1 MSLPVSNSN
10 NTSNSFS
17 LLDERIQRWIWQSGW
32 VELKDAQEQA
42 IPVILAGETDVII
55 AAATAS
61 GKTEAAF
68 LPILTRLLSEPE
80 MGCVVYISPL
90 KALINDQWWRLE
102 GLCEKLEIRVT
113 PWHGD
118 SSSTKK
124 RQFLKSPQ
132 GCLLI
137 TPESMEALLMSNGHA
152 LQGLFGKL
160 RYLVIDELHAFIGTE
175 RGKQLQSLMHRIDI
189 ALKRFTPRI
198 ALSATLGDMSKAA
211 EFLRPNA
218 NNAVKV
224 IVSND
229 ASQELKVIV
238 KGFIDLPP
246 RLNDK
251 EIAVCD
257 DVDFEDTVPQGMLS
271 ISKHLF
277 KTLRGSNNL
286 VFPNSRSNVE
296 FYADCLR
303 RYCDRKGLPNEF
315 WPHHGSLAKD
325 IREETETALKTKD
338 RPASAICTTT
348 LEMGIDLGAVKSVAQ
363 IGCAPSVASL
373 RQRLGRSGRRG
384 EAAILRCYA
393 LEAEI
398 NANSSLSDLLRESL
412 VQSIAQIRLLV
423 HGWYEPPRIEGL
435 HLSTLIQQLLSLIAQ
450 YGGLHAAT
458 AWSVLCGSGVFVNVS
473 KQDFALLLRELA
485 KKEILTQTHTGLL
498 LHGRVGEKLVNHYSF
513 YAAFSSEEEF
523 RLICGGKSLGSLP
536 LSQPVEQ
543 GSYLIFAG
551 RRWQVQSL
559 DIEKKVI
566 VVIPSIGGKLP
577 KFDGGSIFVDDG
589 VRQEMRQV
597 LLETAPISF
606 LDTIATQLLQD
617 ALATFHRMKLDTEV
631 MLVSANNVQLFLWR
645 GDRIMNTIV
654 LILKQR
660 GFNAENAGLYI
671 NIKTDKPEILFD
683 TLRSLAASPPPD
695 PIILVTNVMNKWVE
709 KWDNLLP
716 DELLARNYSS
726 HMLDVVG
733 GHEAIKT
740 LVQQLNVVLKKHL

>member
-1 MSLPVSNSN
+1 MSLPVSNFN
-10 NTSNSFS
+10 RPSNSFS

-32 VELKDAQEQA
+32 SELKDAQEQA
-42 IPVILAGETDVII
+42 IPVILAGESDVII

-68 LPILTRLLSEPE
+68 LPILTRLLLEPE

-102 GLCEKLEIRVT
+102 GLCEKLEIPVT

-118 SSSTKK
+118 SSNTKK
-124 RQFLKSPQ
+124 RHFQKTPK

-137 TPESMEALLMSNGHA
+137 TPESLEALLMSNGHA
-152 LQGLFGKL
+152 LHSLFGEL
-160 RYLVIDELHAFIGTE
+160 RYLVVDELHAFIGTE

-189 ALKRFTPRI
+189 TLKRFTPRI
-198 ALSATLGDMSKAA
+198 ALSATLGDMDKAA

-218 NNAVKV
+218 HNAATV

-229 ASQELKVIV
+229 SNQELKVII

-246 RLNDK
+246 LLSDK
-251 EIAVCD
+251 EIAMCD
-257 DVDFEDTVPQGMLS
+257 DVKYEDTVPQGMLS

-286 VFPNSRSNVE
+286 VFPNSRKSVE

-303 RYCDRKGLPNEF
+303 HYCDREGLPNEF
-315 WPHHGSLAKD
+315 WPHHGSLAKS
-325 IREETETALKTKD
+325 IREETEFALKSKD

-348 LEMGIDLGAVKSVAQ
+348 LEMGIDIGAVKSVSQ

-393 LEAEI
+393 LEAKT
-398 NANSSLSDLLRESL
+398 NAKSSISDLLHEGL
-412 VQSIAQIRLLV
+412 VLSIAQIRLLIRT
-423 HGWYEPPRIEGL
+423 WFEPPQIDGL

-450 YGGLHAAT
+450 YGGLSAAT
-458 AWSVLCGSGVFVNVS
+458 SWSVLCGSGIFTNVT
-473 KQDFALLLRELA
+473 KQDFMLLLRELA
-485 KKEILTQTHTGLL
+485 KKDVLIQTPTGLL
-498 LHGRVGEKLVNHYSF
+498 LHGRLGEKLVNHYSF

-523 RLICGGKSLGSLP
+523 KLICGNKIIGALP
-536 LSQPVEQ
+536 LSQPLGE
-543 GSYLIFAG
+543 GNFLIFAG
-551 RRWQVQSL
+551 RRWKVQSL
-559 DIEKKVI
+559 DNEKKI
-566 VVIPSIGGKLP
+566 ILVIPAQEGKLP
-577 KFDGGSIFVDDG
+577 IFDGGCISVDDG

-597 LLETAPISF
+597 LFETAPISF
-606 LDTIATQLLQD
+606 LDAAATKFLQE
-617 ALATFHRMKLDTEV
+617 ARETFCRMKLETEIMV
-631 MLVSANNVQLFLWR
+631 INGNNVQLFLWR

-654 LILKQR
+654 LMLKQR
-660 GFNAENAGLYI
+660 DLNAWNAGLYI
-671 NIKTDKPEILFD
+671 NINTDDPEILLD
-683 TLRSLAASPPPD
+683 ALHAIDESPQPD
-695 PIILVTNVMNKWVE
+695 PEDLVKNVMNKRLE
-709 KWDNLLP
+709 KWDGLLP

-726 HMLDVVG
+726 HTLDIVG
-733 GHEAIKT
+733 GFLAVKA
-740 LVQQLNVVLKKHL
+740 LVQNFKA